1 MEYKDYQPGDE
12 GNSRL
17 ELFNSS
23 ILYELDET
31 VTSVWDHN
39 QVIAF
44 LDCDFNDAT
53 KTLLLT
59 AFETLIK
66 GQDYGKRIISDLKSD
81 EDIQTIIIQ
90 PLEGSKQFWL
100 KMGFEPCSNEEWIW
114 ERQRTL
120 LGYGDNQ

>member
-23 ILYELDET
+23 ILYELDKSI
-31 VTSVWDHN
+31 TSVWDHN

-44 LDCDFNDAT
+44 LECHFDETT
-53 KTLLLT
+53 KTLLLI

-66 GQDYGKRIISDLKSD
+66 GQNYGKRIISDLKSD
-81 EDIQTIIIQ
+81 KAVQAIIIQ
-90 PLEGSKQFWL
+90 PLEESKQFWL
-100 KMGFEPCSNEEWIW
+100 KMGFVPYSNEEWIW
-114 ERQRTL
+114 ER
-120 LGYGDNQ
+120 